1 MIKKKKVPLRK
12 CLGCNEM
19 KPKKELIRIVRSP
32 EGKVSMDKTGKAQ
45 GRGCYICPK
54 LSCLEA
60 AAKSKRIQNALEV
73 PIESD
78 LFEALRNEMPED
90 ITTQG

>member
-1 MIKKKKVPLRK
+1 MLKKRKVPLRK

-32 EGKVSMDKTGKAQ
+32 EGKVDIDKVGKAP

-54 LSCLEA
+54 LQCLETA
-60 AAKSKRIQNALEV
+60 IKAKRVEKALETAV
-73 PIESD
+73 DVEV
-78 LFEALRNEMPED
+78 FNKLREQLADE
-90 ITTQG
+90 